1 MRFYFTLVSLMFLVI
16 SASAQVKTPEKK
28 VIYQFS
34 DSLQTVVVTT
44 KDWSAVQGS
53 LQLFER
59 KTTKSS
65 WQKVGES
72 FSIVVGKNGLAWSED
87 MSDRL
92 AKLKLKDSITYKKE
106 GDGKSPAGV
115 FMLTSAFAST
125 DQKVNLPFTKLI
137 ESTEC
142 VDDAKSNHYNKIVD
156 KFRVGNYDWTSSE
169 KMLEVGEQYEL
180 GIFVAHN
187 SNPNVKG
194 NGSCIFLHIWKDS
207 NSGTSGCTAM
217 ERPNIEKI
225 FSWIDNKKNPFLIQL
240 PQAEYQKLQTKWKLP
255 KQKF

>member
-1 MRFYFTLVSLMFLVI
+1 MRFLPTLVLLISLFASI
-16 SASAQVKTPEKK
+16 SAQVKMPEKK
-28 VIYQFS
+28 TVYHFS

-44 KDWSAVQGS
+44 KDWSTVQGS

-59 KTTKSS
+59 KTTKSR

-72 FSIVVGKNGLAWSED
+72 FPIVVGKNGLAWSED
-87 MSDRL
+87 MSESL
-92 AKLKLKDSITYKKE
+92 AKLKLKDPIIYKKE
-106 GDGKSPAGV
+106 GDGKSPAGI

-125 DQKVNLPFTKLI
+125 DQNVNLPFTKLA

-156 KFRVGNYDWTSSE
+156 KFRVGNYDWKSSE
-169 KMLEVGEQYEL
+169 KMLEIGEQYEL

-207 NSGTSGCTAM
+207 ISGTSGCTAM

-240 PQAEYQKLQTKWKLP
+240 PQAEYKQLQTKWKLP
-255 KQKF
+255 KLQF